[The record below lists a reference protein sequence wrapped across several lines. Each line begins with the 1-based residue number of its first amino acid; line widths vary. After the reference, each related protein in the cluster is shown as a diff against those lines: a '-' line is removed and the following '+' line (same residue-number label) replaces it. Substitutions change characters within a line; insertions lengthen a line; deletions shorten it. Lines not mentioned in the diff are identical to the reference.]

1 MFGACW
7 LTIYPSLLTHVVD
20 AGRIRNDF
28 GIWVGVATL
37 LAAAFTDLAF
47 NYKSVLGG
55 LRDSFRVVGV
65 AASSKNGSEGSR
77 CVLRIWLW
85 VAHV

>member
-1 MFGACW
+1 MYSYGGREE
-7 LTIYPSLLTHVVD
+7 PHDNTHTTSG

-55 LRDSFRVVGV
+55 FADSVKVIGMAMSDAKANKEAKYVGV
-65 AASSKNGSEGSR
+65 AI
-77 CVLRIWLW
+77 VLE
-85 VAHV
+85 